1 MCLYVY
7 IFAQCGTFQL
17 ILMEVK
23 CAQSKENCNTNL
35 EACKDKQG
43 VSSLLST
50 RHAFMLINL
59 LQEKNPISRES
70 HCQTIKSQHTIL
82 KLIENDGKTS
92 ISSSTNFGSIKA
104 ASKGASQSVSF
115 PVSNQ
120 VQSVQTEDWIYL
132 CSIKGEWWEVFF
144 FCCWQKRKYCDCY
157 KIKEKIFKDVL
168 NLKEM
173 TLTHRDT
180 LEKIMAI

>member
-1 MCLYVY
+1 MPDLGKEEERTTSEFLQKLPANSWDVLTYSLVFSINWINFVLNMCLYVY

-43 VSSLLST
+43 VSSLFST
-50 RHAFMLINL
+50 RHAFMLINW

-120 VQSVQTEDWIYL
+120 VQSVQTEGWIYL
-132 CSIKGEWWEVFF
+132 CSIKDE
-144 FCCWQKRKYCDCY
+144 
-157 KIKEKIFKDVL
+157 
-168 NLKEM
+168 
-173 TLTHRDT
+173 
-180 LEKIMAI
+180 